1 MMDYE
6 VCLRLKDLGMKL
18 EDVDDIPKYDVD
30 AYDVDIK
37 QCDFVVDF
45 LRKKDLSEKE
55 ICNLLKEN
63 PYMISVEKGR
73 CLVIDDILNGLG
85 FLKKDKKIL
94 INSNNYIYTASPTEM
109 DSIIKY
115 MKSIGYNKEEIRNKF
130 LDDTDLIT
138 DTLEDAKIKILR
150 K

>member
-1 MMDYE
+1 MDYE

-85 FLKKDKKIL
+85 FSKKDKKIL
-94 INSNNYIYTASPTEM
+94 INSNNYIYTASPTEI

-150 K
+150 KE